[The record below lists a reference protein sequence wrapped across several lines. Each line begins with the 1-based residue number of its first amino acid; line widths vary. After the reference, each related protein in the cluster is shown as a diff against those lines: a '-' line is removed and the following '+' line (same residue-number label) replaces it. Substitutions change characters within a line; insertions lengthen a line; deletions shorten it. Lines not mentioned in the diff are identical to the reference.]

1 LIKSPYIKKIIEL
14 SELGLIIWIIIYL
27 PFVNHNGL
35 FQGNQSSKLV
45 WALSIVALCYPLW
58 GLKLYMQNSI
68 RLSLT
73 LPDFV
78 LGFFWLYLFL
88 NRLYFSGASSY
99 SIAYGELI
107 FIGLLYPII
116 RSISTK
122 HHFFLLY
129 GVMLSGLFQ
138 AFYGLLQVYGYYPSN
153 HPLFKITGGFFN
165 PAPYSGFILST
176 MGVALCFIIYKKTLE
191 TLVDENIEKSFEG
204 YSRNWLIASKH
215 LLNDFI
221 LFIEKNF
228 NAIFSYLKCNN
239 PSYLSKKIISKLFR
253 YIFIF
258 LTPICSFLLIIIVL
272 PATQSRAAWIGA
284 IGVLFFIMLTKFKL
298 ENLFKNFAERSKIWV
313 ILAFLIIFVGSI
325 SLLAGTYYLKKDSAD
340 GRLLIWR
347 ISADMIKDKP
357 LLGHGFEMFRG
368 KYMNYQERFFSE
380 KAKIHL
386 NYELLADDNR
396 YAFNDVLKTWIE
408 TGLPGVILFL
418 GIVYWILK
426 SNAANFGSP
435 GQGLIRVASK
445 AGVTGIIIFSFFSY
459 PSEILPIKVHLVIFL
474 SLLSAQCKPIVE
486 PVFTYRTDRHIAG
499 MLIAIMVFIITYK
512 TYSAAIDLKWTYR
525 QWQSALDSYT
535 KGSYNSSVKQYQ
547 GIYDKLSNEGEFLG
561 HFGKALSVYGE
572 HQEAIEVLTKAEG
585 FMNNSLVQLALGDS
599 YKAIGQFK
607 KAELAYKK
615 AHYMVPVRFYPLY
628 QLAKLYIE
636 INDYESA
643 VQTAKTI
650 LEKKVKVHSSAIEQI
665 REEMKIILE
674 ENNHNCIRVTQ

>member
-1 LIKSPYIKKIIEL
+1 
-14 SELGLIIWIIIYL
+14 
-27 PFVNHNGL
+27 
-35 FQGNQSSKLV
+35 
-45 WALSIVALCYPLW
+45 
-58 GLKLYMQNSI
+58 M
-68 RLSLT
+68 
-73 LPDFV
+73 
-78 LGFFWLYLFL
+78 
-88 NRLYFSGASSY
+88 
-99 SIAYGELI
+99 
-107 FIGLLYPII
+107 
-116 RSISTK
+116 
-122 HHFFLLY
+122 
-129 GVMLSGLFQ
+129 FQ

-176 MGVALCFIIYKKTLE
+176 MGVALCFIIYKKTLQ
-191 TLVDENIEKSFEG
+191 TLLDENIKESF
-204 YSRNWLIASKH
+204 YTYPRYRLIAIRH
-215 LLNDFI
+215 LLKVII
-221 LFIEKNF
+221 LFIKKNV
-228 NAIFSYLKCNN
+228 NAIFSHLKRGN
-239 PSYLSKKIISKLFR
+239 PSILWIYLSKDNFSKLFR
-253 YIFIF
+253 YVFI
-258 LTPICSFLLIIIVL
+258 LLAPLCSFLLIIIVL
-272 PATQSRAAWIGA
+272 PATQSRAAWIGT
-284 IGVLFFIMLTKFKL
+284 IGVFFFIMLTKFKQVK
-298 ENLFKNFAERSKIWV
+298 LFKNFAERRSLWT
-313 ILAFLIIFVGSI
+313 ILVLVLILVGSM
-325 SLLAGTYYLKKDSAD
+325 SVLAGAYYLKKDSAD
-340 GRLLIWR
+340 GRLLIWQ

-408 TGLPGVILFL
+408 TGLPGVIWFL

-474 SLLSAQCKPIVE
+474 SLLSAQIKPILA
-486 PVFTYRTDRHIAG
+486 PVIISRRGRPIAG
-499 MLIAIMVFIITYK
+499 MLIAIMFCIIAYK
-512 TYSAAIDLKWTYR
+512 THAAAFDLKWTYR

-535 KGSYNSSVKQYQ
+535 RGSYNSSVKQYQ

-599 YKAIGQFK
+599 YKATGQFK

-628 QLAKLYIE
+628 QLTKLYIE

-643 VQTAKTI
+643 VNTAKMI

-665 REEMKIILE
+665 REEMKIIIKE
-674 ENNHNCIRVTQ
+674 YNHNCICVTQ